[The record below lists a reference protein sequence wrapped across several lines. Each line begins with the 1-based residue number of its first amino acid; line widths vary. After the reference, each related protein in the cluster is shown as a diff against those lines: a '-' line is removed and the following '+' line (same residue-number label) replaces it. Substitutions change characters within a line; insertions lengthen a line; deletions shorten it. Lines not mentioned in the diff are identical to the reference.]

1 MAQRKRVLFL
11 INSLAGGGA
20 ERVMCTLL
28 RHSEL
33 ERNEF
38 DIILGL
44 IDNEKAGNVAPD
56 WVDVRQLDGR
66 KAFTRSILEVRK
78 LFGEVQP
85 DVTMSFL
92 TRANFA
98 NVLNAQCPC
107 IISERANTS
116 AHFGNDAKGAISRA
130 MVRTLYPRATK
141 VICVSEGVADDL
153 RVAFGVPAEKLV
165 TIANPVDGDVIR
177 TRGAEIPAVEVE
189 APYIMAAGRL
199 VPSKGFDMLIR
210 AYAAAKVGPK
220 LVIAGE
226 GSMRDELIA
235 LARECGVADRVVF
248 PGFIANPYPLMRG
261 AELFVLS
268 SSSEGFPNALVEA
281 MTLGVPVIATNSAS
295 GPSEILAEAPRAS
308 IADLT
313 FAAHGVLTPVGSVER
328 MTEAL
333 RAMQDA
339 ERRRAYSEKGVA
351 RVTAFSAEAA
361 KDRYWSVIREALQ
374 VGRQRR

>member
-1 MAQRKRVLFL
+1 VAQRKRVLFL

-38 DIILGL
+38 DIVLGL

-66 KAFTRSILEVRK
+66 KAFTRSMLEVRK
-78 LFGEVQP
+78 LFGQVQP

-98 NVLNAQCPC
+98 NVLNARCPC

-141 VICVSEGVADDL
+141 VIGVSEGVADDL
-153 RVAFGVPAEKLV
+153 RVAFGVPTEKLV

-177 TRGAEIPAVEVE
+177 ARGAEIAAVEVE

-226 GSMRDELIA
+226 GFMRDELIK
-235 LARECGVADRVVF
+235 LARECGAADRVVF
-248 PGFIANPYPLMRG
+248 PGFVANPYPLMRG

-333 RAMQDA
+333 RAMQDP
-339 ERRRAYSEKGVA
+339 ERRRTYSDKGVT
-351 RVTAFSAEAA
+351 RVTAFSAAAA
-361 KDRYWSVIREALQ
+361 KDRYWNVIREALQ
-374 VGRQRR
+374 LGRQRR